1 MLHSLKQL
9 IDEFTQIVKVGFGKQ
24 YDEYEPK
31 LHALV
36 GSFKVPYS
44 AASKA
49 VYGLFMDGL
58 KKITSTPIP
67 SETVPD
73 AYKIVVPHDP
83 FGKRIEIPQA
93 EFERSQTVA
102 DLSLYQSQVK
112 SLATLAKDHP
122 VEMAF
127 DMIESGASNEYGKC
141 FDGENLFST
150 SHAYGDATSQ
160 SNLLTGTGVTEAAIA
175 ADLRAAQTALEG
187 FFYKSGNR
195 YKRFNKNVKPLV
207 ICDISKKAIFK
218 DLLIKETI
226 SGTTNTLRN
235 SFELIAEKLNSANSW
250 YIMDQDNGGVEVNAP
265 IIQPVEKDVELT
277 NNIGQESQ
285 VMDKVLKYQ
294 VDYRSGF
301 GYGAWWKIV
310 KVANS

>member
-1 MLHSLKQL
+1 MLRSLKQL
-9 IDEFTQIVKVGFGKQ
+9 VEEFNQIVKVGFGKQ
-24 YDEYEPK
+24 YDEYAPK

-44 AASKA
+44 AATKA
-49 VYGLFMDGL
+49 VFGLFMDGL
-58 KKITSTPIP
+58 KKVVSTPIP
-67 SETVPD
+67 SETLPD
-73 AYKIVVPHDP
+73 AYKIVVPHEP
-83 FGKRIEIPQA
+83 FAKRIEIPEA
-93 EFERSQTVA
+93 EFQRSQTVA
-102 DLSLYQSQVK
+102 DLSLYQTQVK
-112 SLATLAKDHP
+112 ALATLAKDHP

-127 DMIESGASNEYGKC
+127 DMIEAGASSTYGQC

-150 SHAYGDATSQ
+150 SHSYGEAASQ

-175 ADLRAAQTALEG
+175 ADLRSATTALEG

-195 YKRFNKNVKPLV
+195 YKRFNKAVKPLV
-207 ICDISKKAIFK
+207 ICDISKKAIFE
-218 DLLIKETI
+218 DLLRKETI
-226 SGTTNTLRN
+226 SGTTNTLRG

-250 YIMDQDNGGVEVNAP
+250 YIIDQDNGGVEVNAP
-265 IIQPVEKDVELT
+265 IINPIEQAAELT

-294 VDYRSGF
+294 VDYRGGF